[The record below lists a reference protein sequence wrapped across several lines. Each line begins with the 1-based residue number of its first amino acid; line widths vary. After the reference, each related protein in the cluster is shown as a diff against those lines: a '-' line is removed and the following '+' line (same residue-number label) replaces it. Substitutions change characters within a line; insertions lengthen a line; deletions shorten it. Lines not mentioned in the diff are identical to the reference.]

1 MKQVINLK
9 SVSMWLKMHSAKK
22 NVQNIVFVINL
33 CVTDICTILAH
44 VIFLRANVKS
54 CLFSPLVSRQI
65 TEKRHMGWQIVPK
78 QRIHSLSESF
88 WVINIGDPATTFSLS
103 WHRLSGPRHLVT
115 SSPSHKDTE
124 DSQWANLYDKKIN
137 QATNVH
143 LWILKQKILIKIL
156 LCWSY
161 HELTKYIE
169 YIF

>member
-1 MKQVINLK
+1 
-9 SVSMWLKMHSAKK
+9 MHSAKK

-124 DSQWANLYDKKIN
+124 DSPYVDQSKRRVGRPTAAFSKTLRNIFSAYTIHMTDRLEVQN
-137 QATNVH
+137 Q
-143 LWILKQKILIKIL
+143 IK
-156 LCWSY
+156 
-161 HELTKYIE
+161 
-169 YIF
+169 